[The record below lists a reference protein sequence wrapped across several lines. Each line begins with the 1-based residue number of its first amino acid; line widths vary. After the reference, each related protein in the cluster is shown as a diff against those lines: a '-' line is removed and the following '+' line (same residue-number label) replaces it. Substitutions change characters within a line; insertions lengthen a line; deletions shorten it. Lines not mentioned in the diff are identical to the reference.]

1 MSKTLAELFHE
12 LHRGPRILVMPNVW
26 DVASARLLEEAGVH
40 ALATTSSGISVSHGY
55 PDGQN
60 IPVDEMIAA
69 VARIAAAVRVPVTA
83 DLESGYG
90 DPAGTARKAIE
101 AGAVGMNFED
111 SEGDSLIAI
120 ERQQESIRAIR
131 AAAPGLFVNARVD
144 VYLGQF
150 GDPASRFGEAVKR
163 AIAYVDAGADG
174 IFVPGV
180 LYEPTIA
187 DLVRAIPAPLN
198 ILAAPAAPPIARLEA
213 LGVRRV
219 TVGSALSRVAWSAA
233 RAAAKEILEQG
244 TYSRL
249 AESSLAFADMQ
260 RLLSRATT
268 RAEDRS

>member
-1 MSKTLAELFHE
+1 
-12 LHRGPRILVMPNVW
+12 MPNVW
-26 DVASARLLEEAGVH
+26 DVASARLFEKAGVR
-40 ALATTSSGISVSHGY
+40 AIATTSSGISVSHGY

-60 IPVDEMIAA
+60 TPADEMISE
-69 VARIAAAVRVPVTA
+69 VARIARAVRVPVTA

-90 DPAGTARKAIE
+90 DPAGTARKAVE

-111 SEGDSLIAI
+111 TEGDSLIPV

-131 AAAPGLFVNARVD
+131 AAAPDLFINARVD
-144 VYLGQF
+144 VYWVQF
-150 GDPASRFGEAVKR
+150 GDPSSRFGEAVKR

-180 LYEPTIA
+180 VYEPTIA

-198 ILAAPAAPPIARLEA
+198 ILIAPTAPPIARLEE

-219 TVGSALSRVAWSAA
+219 TCGSALSRVAWSAA
-233 RAAAKEILEQG
+233 RAAAREILEQG

-249 AESSLAFADMQ
+249 GESSLAFGEMQ
-260 RLLSRATT
+260 ELMSAGYDE
-268 RAEDRS
+268 AEGRGRDDHC